1 VKSNCPIKPTARLF
15 RSTSCGVTA
24 APGAERHDANDA
36 NVISSTS
43 VRDSDWD
50 ELIGLA
56 TNAYF
61 MRHFAETFE
70 DQ

>member
-1 VKSNCPIKPTARLF
+1 M
-15 RSTSCGVTA
+15 TA

-61 MRHFAETFE
+61 MRHFGETFE